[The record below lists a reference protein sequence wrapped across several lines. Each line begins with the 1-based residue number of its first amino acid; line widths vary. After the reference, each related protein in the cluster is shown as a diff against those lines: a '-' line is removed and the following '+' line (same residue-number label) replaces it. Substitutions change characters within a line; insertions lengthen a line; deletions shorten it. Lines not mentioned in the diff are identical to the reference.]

1 MSEVMVPVRYGLL
14 EAAIAL
20 LELNEI
26 DGLIPDSLRSAL
38 AAALI
43 SEPKCQ
49 HCNWMDCAKC
59 DSPSDYDKPH

>member
-1 MSEVMVPVRYGLL
+1 MSEVTVPVRYGLL

-38 AAALI
+38 AATR
-43 SEPKCQ
+43 Q
-49 HCNWMDCAKC
+49 RQQRMVD
-59 DSPSDYDKPH
+59 DKWNRIEVIA